1 MGGQPL
7 AGRSIVVTRPAGQ
20 ADGLCA
26 ALEALGAEPLCFPL
40 LTIAPVADPA
50 PLQAMARRLGEF
62 SLAFFVSPNAV
73 RFALD
78 AMLPV
83 APWPAGLKVAT
94 VGKGSEAAL
103 AERGFTGVIAPSIGF
118 DSESVLALPAFQV
131 DAVDGRRV
139 LVLRGDGGRDLLGD
153 TLTARG
159 ARVEYLTCYHRGG
172 PADDPALLVERARA
186 GRLDALT
193 LTSSEGVAHLLALPG
208 VDMLKAVPVFVPH
221 PRIAAAAEEGGFA
234 QVVLTGPGDRGLIDG
249 LAAHFAAG
257 KPSAYPG

>member
-1 MGGQPL
+1 
-7 AGRSIVVTRPAGQ
+7 
-20 ADGLCA
+20 
-26 ALEALGAEPLCFPL
+26 
-40 LTIAPVADPA
+40 
-50 PLQAMARRLGEF
+50 
-62 SLAFFVSPNAV
+62 
-73 RFALD
+73 
-78 AMLPV
+78 MLPV

-118 DSESVLALPAFQV
+118 DSESVLALPAFQA

-172 PADDPALLVERARA
+172 PADDPAPLVERARA

-208 VDMLKAVPVFVPH
+208 AEVLKTVPVFVPH

-234 QVVLTGPGDRGLIDG
+234 RVVLTGPGDRGLIDG

>member
-7 AGRSIVVTRPAGQ
+7 AGRTIVVTRPAGQ
-20 ADGLCA
+20 ADSLCA
-26 ALEALGAEPLCFPL
+26 AVTALGAEALCFPL

-50 PLQAMARRLGEF
+50 PLQAMARRLADF

-73 RFALD
+73 RLALD

-83 APWPAGLKVAT
+83 APWPAGVQVAT

-103 AERGFTGVIAPSIGF
+103 AERGFTRVIAPSIGF
-118 DSESVLALPAFQV
+118 DSEAVLALPAFQA
-131 DAVDGRRV
+131 DAVAGRRV

-159 ARVEYLTCYHRGG
+159 ARVEYLCCYHRGG
-172 PADDPALLVERARA
+172 PADDPAILVDLART

-208 VDMLKAVPVFVPH
+208 AEVLKAVPVFAPH
-221 PRIAAAAEEGGFA
+221 PRIAAAAGEGGFA
-234 QVVLTGPGDRGLIDG
+234 QVVLTGPGDTGLIEG

>member
-1 MGGQPL
+1 MRGPGALAGQKPCA
-7 AGRSIVVTRPAGQ
+7 AGRSHHR
-20 ADGLCA
+20 
-26 ALEALGAEPLCFPL
+26 
-40 LTIAPVADPA
+40 PVADPA
-50 PLQAMARRLGEF
+50 LQAIPAAGEF

-83 APWPAGLKVAT
+83 APWPAGVRVAT

-103 AERGFTGVIAPSIGF
+103 AERGFTRVIAPSIGF

-131 DAVDGRRV
+131 DAVAGRRV

-159 ARVEYLTCYHRGG
+159 AGSNTSPVTTVAARRRPG
-172 PADDPALLVERARA
+172 ALVERARA

-193 LTSSEGVAHLLALPG
+193 LTSSEGVAICSRCRGRGAQGGAGLRAPPAHRRRG
-208 VDMLKAVPVFVPH
+208 
-221 PRIAAAAEEGGFA
+221 REGGFA
-234 QVVLTGPGDRGLIDG
+234 RVASPAPATRASSTA
-249 LAAHFAAG
+249 LAH
-257 KPSAYPG
+257 

>member
-26 ALEALGAEPLCFPL
+26 ALRGLGAEPLCFPL
-40 LTIAPVADPA
+40 LTITPVADKA
-50 PLQAMARRLGEF
+50 PLRAVAQRLADF

-78 AMLPV
+78 AILPV
-83 APWPAGLKVAT
+83 APWPDSLQVAT

-103 AERGFTGVIAPSIGF
+103 AERGFSRVIAPSIGF
-118 DSESVLALPAFQV
+118 DSEAVLALPAFQAE
-131 DAVDGRRV
+131 AVAGRRV

-172 PADDPALLVERARA
+172 PADDPSPLVERARA

-208 VDMLKAVPVFVPH
+208 AEVLKAVPVFVPH
-221 PRIAAAAEEGGFA
+221 PRIADAAGRGGFA
-234 QVVLTGPGDRGLIDG
+234 RVVLTGPGDAGLIDG
-249 LAAHFAAG
+249 LLAHFAAG
-257 KPSAYPG
+257 KPSTYPG

>member
-26 ALEALGAEPLCFPL
+26 ALRALGAEPLCFPL
-40 LTIAPVADPA
+40 LTISPVADKA
-50 PLQAMARRLGEF
+50 PLEAVARRLADF

-83 APWPAGLKVAT
+83 APWPDHLQVAT

-103 AERGFTGVIAPSIGF
+103 AERGFTRVIAPSIGF
-118 DSESVLALPAFQV
+118 DSEAVLALPAFQAE
-131 DAVDGRRV
+131 AVAGRQV

-172 PADDPALLVERARA
+172 PADDPSPLVERARA

-193 LTSSEGVAHLLALPG
+193 LTSSEGVAHLLALPE
-208 VDMLKAVPVFVPH
+208 VNVLRAVPVFVPH
-221 PRIAAAAEEGGFA
+221 LRIADAAGRGGFA
-234 QVVLTGPGDRGLIDG
+234 RVVLTGPGDAGLIDG
-249 LAAHFAAG
+249 LVAHFAAG
-257 KPSAYPG
+257 EPSTYPG